1 MFVLAWWVWSA
12 CMSLVPERDKGGV
25 CHPHRRNDRN
35 NSQLAFRPP
44 PILYACPGA
53 GANEFRVLLDAALMN
68 AGYLSGSMH
77 AEKNL
82 LHDLPGEKH
91 CHPVIFFFFTFLL
104 HIWSTVVRHSM
115 SFICL
120 QGQSLIQ
127 VRPFTASSMPE
138 RSHPF
143 NSLFG
148 RRKGSAKTID
158 VNNQCRQCIK
168 KRFSAAIVLLR
179 NPLRAAFIAFC
190 MQHPHVTHGHGW
202 RMKRKYFVPQKFD
215 EFALKFV
222 N

>member
-53 GANEFRVLLDAALMN
+53 GANEFRVMLDAALMN

-91 CHPVIFFFFTFLL
+91 CHPVIFFLISFAHMIHCGSSL
-104 HIWSTVVRHSM
+104 HIIYLLAGTESNPGASLHNFKHARTEP
-115 SFICL
+115 SF
-120 QGQSLIQ
+120 
-127 VRPFTASSMPE
+127 
-138 RSHPF
+138 
-143 NSLFG
+143 
-148 RRKGSAKTID
+148 
-158 VNNQCRQCIK
+158 
-168 KRFSAAIVLLR
+168 
-179 NPLRAAFIAFC
+179 
-190 MQHPHVTHGHGW
+190 
-202 RMKRKYFVPQKFD
+202 
-215 EFALKFV
+215 
-222 N
+222 